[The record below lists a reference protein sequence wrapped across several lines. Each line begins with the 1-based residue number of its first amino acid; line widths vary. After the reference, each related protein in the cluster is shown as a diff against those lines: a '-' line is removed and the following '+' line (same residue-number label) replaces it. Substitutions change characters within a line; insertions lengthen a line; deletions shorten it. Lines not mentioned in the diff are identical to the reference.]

1 VDDNDKLARTLFV
14 ATNSNNI
21 IQYAMLDLNEDPNYR
36 AWRFGGSLHRNFGQ
50 AVSVYP
56 RFFENF
62 QPNTATI
69 GTGGL
74 TVYFTS
80 DDPSNRLLE
89 TFFVPA

>member
-62 QPNTATI
+62 QPDTATI